1 MPDLHRRAA
10 SPTGPGPAVLAQRD
24 PLIALAILIACLAL
38 YLPTMSPS
46 VVAADGGELQMLATV
61 LGVSHPTGH
70 PVLMLL
76 GWLFVHLPLGGDPA
90 FRVTLLGAIVL
101 AAAAAIL
108 YLLIREL
115 KIGRIPA
122 LAAALLAASASRL
135 WMHAAAAEVYPL
147 SSFFIVLGLWLLVRW
162 AAGKTPLWAVTLA
175 LGFGLAHHIS
185 MRLLG
190 PAVLVFILA
199 VEPRLVLRPRRWL
212 PALICLLLPLALYAY
227 VPLRA
232 AYFESLPELAGE
244 ILGVRKTIA
253 AGFVSPHY
261 YANGPLGLILALD
274 YSQAFFGSRSFGLST
289 LGQYVEIVRGQF
301 PLLVVPIA
309 LFGIGVLIR
318 RQGKVSLLLLL
329 TYFVVM
335 AAALKYL
342 ADVGEDGDHFA
353 PTYWLTAIWFAA
365 GADAVRRR
373 LSTTSGARLATAGR
387 GRFWLDVALTAVI
400 AGLPL
405 VNIAAHY
412 PQIVSLRQMNVDRD
426 ILSQPLPH
434 AAALA
439 GEWRLITPLRYWQ
452 RVEGVRP
459 DLWII
464 HADPAGVSLLM
475 QRALAA
481 GTPFYAVRPTP
492 AGARLLP
499 LPMRDTSA
507 ISHPADLRL
516 GPAVRW
522 RGYDLLQADAARS
535 ATAAWQ
541 PGGVLLLTLYWQA
554 DAAVERDWTTFIHV
568 LGEGDRKVAQVDRLP
583 LAEYYRPSAWQPGL
597 LLADQYEIVLPAD
610 LQPGRY
616 RLIFGWYSAAERLRW
631 ADGRDAQPLTEIV
644 VETAAAR

>member
-1 MPDLHRRAA
+1 
-10 SPTGPGPAVLAQRD
+10 
-24 PLIALAILIACLAL
+24 
-38 YLPTMSPS
+38 
-46 VVAADGGELQMLATV
+46 
-61 LGVSHPTGH
+61 
-70 PVLMLL
+70 
-76 GWLFVHLPLGGDPA
+76 
-90 FRVTLLGAIVL
+90 
-101 AAAAAIL
+101 
-108 YLLIREL
+108 
-115 KIGRIPA
+115 
-122 LAAALLAASASRL
+122 
-135 WMHAAAAEVYPL
+135 
-147 SSFFIVLGLWLLVRW
+147 
-162 AAGKTPLWAVTLA
+162 
-175 LGFGLAHHIS
+175 
-185 MRLLG
+185 
-190 PAVLVFILA
+190 
-199 VEPRLVLRPRRWL
+199 
-212 PALICLLLPLALYAY
+212 
-227 VPLRA
+227 
-232 AYFESLPELAGE
+232 
-244 ILGVRKTIA
+244 
-253 AGFVSPHY
+253 
-261 YANGPLGLILALD
+261 
-274 YSQAFFGSRSFGLST
+274 
-289 LGQYVEIVRGQF
+289 
-301 PLLVVPIA
+301 
-309 LFGIGVLIR
+309 
-318 RQGKVSLLLLL
+318 
-329 TYFVVM
+329 
-335 AAALKYL
+335 
-342 ADVGEDGDHFA
+342 
-353 PTYWLTAIWFAA
+353 
-365 GADAVRRR
+365 
-373 LSTTSGARLATAGR
+373 
-387 GRFWLDVALTAVI
+387 
-400 AGLPL
+400 
-405 VNIAAHY
+405 
-412 PQIVSLRQMNVDRD
+412 MNVDRD